1 METNQNNTIM
11 DAMKVQ
17 PIKTQAISQESVNSS
32 AENILNTVAT
42 IGLCVGIV
50 ASIILLFTGFGQ
62 MGNWTERDQIIGL
75 ILCGVSVLTLVLF
88 LIQWAFMK
96 TFINISRNLFNLNHK
111 VDSIKGKLNSL
122 YLSWQQKVA
131 VLYVIYS
138 IATLCF
144 IYRNSLT
151 KWVSILMFITPHSP

>member
-17 PIKTQAISQESVNSS
+17 PIKTQAIPQESVNSS
-32 AENILNTVAT
+32 AENVLNTVAT

-62 MGNWTERDQIIGL
+62 LGDWNERDKIIGS
-75 ILCGVSVLTLVLF
+75 ILCGVSVLTLILS
-88 LIQWAFMK
+88 LIQWAFVK

-111 VDSIKGKLNSL
+111 VDSIEGKLNS
-122 YLSWQQKVA
+122 
-131 VLYVIYS
+131 
-138 IATLCF
+138 
-144 IYRNSLT
+144 
-151 KWVSILMFITPHSP
+151 

>member
-62 MGNWTERDQIIGL
+62 MGNWRERDQIIGL

-111 VDSIKGKLNSL
+111 VDSIKGKLNS
-122 YLSWQQKVA
+122 
-131 VLYVIYS
+131 
-138 IATLCF
+138 
-144 IYRNSLT
+144 
-151 KWVSILMFITPHSP
+151 